1 MGSTIMHP
9 ISSPI
14 LENKSSTSSRLV
26 NSRVRVCFARSPGT
40 PGDVGNPSVR
50 APDPALTNKESEW
63 P

>member
-1 MGSTIMHP
+1 MQP

-14 LENKSSTSSRLV
+14 FEKSASTSSKLLY
-26 NSRVRVCFARSPGT
+26 SRVIVCFAKSLGT
-40 PGDVGNPSVR
+40 PGEVGTPKVS